1 MTKKGLVKRL
11 RAVDHTSVEDCFL
24 QSPLYAEAADRIQM
38 LEIKNKRQRERCKI
52 FRQAAMNSGM
62 ARIGAKVSLKK
73 AVEALRVIARHRTTN
88 EMELEPE
95 YDTKEDQIEHKYNA
109 CIYWARARL
118 AEIDGDKP

>member
-11 RAVDHTSVEDCFL
+11 RAVARESVEDCFL
-24 QSPLYAEAADRIQM
+24 QSPLYVEAADRIQM
-38 LEIKNKRQRERCKI
+38 LEIKNKRQRERCKR

-73 AVEALRVIARHRTTN
+73 AMMALQVIARQRTTN

-95 YDTKEDQIEHKYNA
+95 YDTKEDQIEHKYNG

-118 AEIDGDKP
+118 VEIEGDNP

>member
-1 MTKKGLVKRL
+1 
-11 RAVDHTSVEDCFL
+11 
-24 QSPLYAEAADRIQM
+24 M

-88 EMELEPE
+88 ELEPE
-95 YDTKEDQIEHKYNA
+95 YDTIEDQIEHKYNA

-118 AEIDGDKP
+118 DEIEGDNP